1 MDTDELVE
9 AFLEASRALVAVAVR
24 SIATAPVE
32 VTLPQW
38 RVLVLLS
45 SLGQQTVGELAV
57 ELGVNSSNATR
68 VCDRLE
74 QLGLVR
80 RRRSSAD
87 RRIVRVALTA
97 EGTRVVEAVVS
108 RRREDVRDV
117 VERMSDLDAARAARA
132 LEAFAA
138 VALEPADRRTAQG

>member
-1 MDTDELVE
+1 VDTDELVE

-24 SIATAPVE
+24 SIAAAPVE

-108 RRREDVRDV
+108 SRREDVRDV

-132 LEAFAA
+132 LAAFAA
-138 VALEPADRRTAQG
+138 VALEPADRRAAQG

>member
-1 MDTDELVE
+1 
-9 AFLEASRALVAVAVR
+9 
-24 SIATAPVE
+24 
-32 VTLPQW
+32 
-38 RVLVLLS
+38 VLVLLS
-45 SLGQQTVGELAV
+45 SLGQQTVGELAM

-108 RRREDVRDV
+108 SRREDVRDV

-132 LEAFAA
+132 LAAFAA
-138 VALEPADRRTAQG
+138 VALEPADRRAAQG